1 MFSNI
6 SLSQVPATREVLG
19 SLPNVFSALC
29 LNARGLHSFVQ
40 CQPFERLFKVLLS
53 PDYLPAMRRRRSSDP
68 LGKLDC
74 LCCVIHIFTSQTCM
88 SRWYIFGLATGDTAS
103 NLGSA
108 VDELMR
114 HQPTLK
120 TDATTAIIKV
130 FYFGLQAFFQVL
142 PHVLVGKLKINW
154 CYSYWR
160 RSVTLVEPLSTSA
173 RNHLFRR
180 QMALWR
186 CPRHAPATLLKKLQ
200 VRMKRKRRP
209 STPSASSRGNQ
220 RATDSQCHLNCMTLS
235 S

>member
-1 MFSNI
+1 MRVFFFFYFYI
-6 SLSQVPATREVLG
+6 FFIVSLFFQVPATREVLG

-68 LGKLDC
+68 LGELGCMCCAIQIFASETC
-74 LCCVIHIFTSQTCM
+74 LRGWHVLCLT
-88 SRWYIFGLATGDTAS
+88 LGDTAS

-130 FYFGLQAFFQVL
+130 VYHELQVQVFFQGSL
-142 PHVLVGKLKINW
+142 HDLAK
-154 CYSYWR
+154 
-160 RSVTLVEPLSTSA
+160 
-173 RNHLFRR
+173 
-180 QMALWR
+180 
-186 CPRHAPATLLKKLQ
+186 
-200 VRMKRKRRP
+200 
-209 STPSASSRGNQ
+209 
-220 RATDSQCHLNCMTLS
+220 
-235 S
+235 

>member
-1 MFSNI
+1 MYVSTLMFV
-6 SLSQVPATREVLG
+6 QVPATREVLG

-68 LGKLDC
+68 LGEHPLQMPAV
-74 LCCVIHIFTSQTCM
+74 VIGDNGNQFVTMCF
-88 SRWYIFGLATGDTAS
+88 YVTGDTAS

-130 FYFGLQAFFQVL
+130 NWLVL
-142 PHVLVGKLKINW
+142 KHFSMPSIEMPFVCNDTSYLSKL
-154 CYSYWR
+154 
-160 RSVTLVEPLSTSA
+160 
-173 RNHLFRR
+173 
-180 QMALWR
+180 
-186 CPRHAPATLLKKLQ
+186 
-200 VRMKRKRRP
+200 
-209 STPSASSRGNQ
+209 
-220 RATDSQCHLNCMTLS
+220 
-235 S
+235 

>member
-1 MFSNI
+1 MWLWLDFYCMFFII
-6 SLSQVPATREVLG
+6 SLFQVPATREVLG

-68 LGKLDC
+68 LGELDC
-74 LCCVIHIFTSQTCM
+74 MCCVIQIFACGTCL
-88 SRWYIFGLATGDTAS
+88 SKWHVLCLASGDTAS

-130 FYFGLQAFFQVL
+130 VYLDLQALFQ
-142 PHVLVGKLKINW
+142 
-154 CYSYWR
+154 
-160 RSVTLVEPLSTSA
+160 ESA
-173 RNHLFRR
+173 HDF
-180 QMALWR
+180 A
-186 CPRHAPATLLKKLQ
+186 
-200 VRMKRKRRP
+200 
-209 STPSASSRGNQ
+209 G
-220 RATDSQCHLNCMTLS
+220 
-235 S
+235 